1 MMLVLSVV
9 LGMVPLLGVAWIVLH
24 GSVTTVDGLFMSLI
38 LLTLSGIS
46 FLSTFLDLRER
57 WKAKTAV
64 SPLLTGKITTPGMQT
79 PPQLPHHKV
88 KIKKAGQRACNE
100 KNEKGKFCGG
110 HLKRWFYTTDAIEQA
125 CGDAEKA
132 WGPDA
137 EVYRCEHCKTLYLP
151 HPGESVVNVAGQG
164 QISVFG
170 LTLPP
175 KEK

>member
-9 LGMVPLLGVAWIVLH
+9 LGIVPLLGVAWVVMRGNI
-24 GSVTTVDGLFMSLI
+24 GTVDGLFMSLI
-38 LLTLSGIS
+38 LLPLSGIL
-46 FLSTFLDLRER
+46 FLNVYLDFRGRL
-57 WKAKTAV
+57 KAKTAAR
-64 SPLLTGKITTPGMQT
+64 PLATGKITTPGMET

-110 HLKRWFYTTDAIEQA
+110 HLKRWFYTTDVLEQA
-125 CGDAEKA
+125 CGDAENA
-132 WGPDA
+132 WGRDA

-151 HPGESVVNVAGQG
+151 NPGEAKVNVAGQG
-164 QISVFG
+164 MISVFG

-175 KEK
+175 KAK